1 MVGVQRYATLCI
13 EVDMGRRGADVIID
27 YLVENR
33 VPYLVGVCGHGIL
46 GLLDAAYDRR
56 GDIQT
61 ISTHDERIAGFIA
74 DAYYRVSGRPIATY
88 TSCGPGSVNILMA
101 IAGAM
106 YDSSAMLAI
115 TGNVPTSQFNRGP
128 FQESGKYFQGDFP
141 GVIRS
146 YVKRSFQAV
155 RPEMLPLML
164 SQAFALM
171 TSGRPGPVNI
181 DVPLNVFVEDAGD
194 EVTAPAWR
202 PDVVAAPAPSAEA
215 LRRAA
220 ELLAGAERPIILAGN
235 GAMAPR
241 ARALVRELAATLRIP
256 VVTTPLGKGVLD
268 ENDDLCLGPTGRNGT
283 YAANQAARTSDVIL
297 ALGTR
302 FDDRASSSWLPGVTF
317 SIPPTRLIHVDIDPQ
332 EIGRNYPP
340 TLAVIADTAEFA
352 AGLLA
357 SIAPGEALADTR
369 SRASWLGETLA
380 WKRQWEA
387 DIAARQADPAV
398 PIRPDRLV
406 AELQRAL
413 PEDAIVLADVG
424 VHHNWLLQQLAAP
437 RAGRLLQAWG
447 FAAMGFGAGGVIGAK
462 LASPGSPAL
471 TVCGDGCF
479 LMHANAV
486 ATAVEYD
493 VPAVWVVWN
502 NTGYGSIRGQQA
514 TFFGA
519 DREIATRFRN
529 AGTGELYSTDISAIA
544 RAMGADGARI
554 DSPDEVGDAVEAAI
568 KSDRPTVLDVRV
580 DSAVAAPS
588 TGSWDLPP
596 LPGPVP
602 DYGW

>member
-1 MVGVQRYATLCI
+1 
-13 EVDMGRRGADVIID
+13 MGRRGADVIVD
-27 YLVENR
+27 YLVKQR

-46 GLLDAAYDRR
+46 GLLDAAYDRQD
-56 GDIQT
+56 DITT
-61 ISTHDERIAGFIA
+61 ISAHDERVAGFIA
-74 DAYYRVSGRPIATY
+74 DAYYRVAGRPIATY
-88 TSCGPGSVNILMA
+88 TSCGPGSVNIMMA
-101 IAGAM
+101 VAGAM

-141 GVIRS
+141 GAMRH

-164 SQAFALM
+164 SQAFSLM
-171 TSGRPGPVNI
+171 TSGRPGPVNL
-181 DVPLNVFVEDAGD
+181 DVPLNVFVEELGEDAA
-194 EVTAPAWR
+194 VPVWR
-202 PDVVAAPAPSAEA
+202 AEAVEPPAPSAQA
-215 LRRAA
+215 LRQAA
-220 ELLAGAERPIILAGN
+220 ELLAVAERPVIVAGG

-241 ARALVRELAATLRIP
+241 ARTLIRELAAALRIP

-268 ENDDLCLGPTGRNGT
+268 ETDDLCLGPTGRNGT
-283 YAANQAARTSDVIL
+283 YAANKAARSADVIL

-302 FDDRASSSWLPGVTF
+302 FDDRATSSWLPGVTY
-317 SIPPTRLIHVDIDPQ
+317 SIPPSRLIHVDIDPQ
-332 EIGRNYPP
+332 EIGRNYQPD
-340 TLAVIADTAEFA
+340 LAVIADAAEFA

-357 SIAPGEALADTR
+357 SGLLATGIGDPSSAR
-369 SRASWLGETLA
+369 DQWLRETLA

-387 DIAARQADPAV
+387 DIAARQADSAV

-406 AELQRAL
+406 AELQRAI
-413 PEDAIVLADVG
+413 PDDAIVLADVG
-424 VHHNWLLQQLAAP
+424 IHHNWLLQQFAAP
-437 RAGRLLQAWG
+437 PRGRLLQAWG
-447 FAAMGFGAGGVIGAK
+447 FAAMGFGVGGVIGAK
-462 LASPGSPAL
+462 LAAPGSPAV

-493 VPAVWVVWN
+493 IPAVWVVWN

-519 DREIATRFRN
+519 DREIATRFRHS
-529 AGTGELYSTDISAIA
+529 ATGELYSTDISAIA
-544 RAMGADGARI
+544 RAMGADGSRI
-554 DSPDEVGDAVEAAI
+554 DSPDEVADAVEAAI

-580 DSAVAAPS
+580 DSMTPALA

-596 LPGPVP
+596 LAGPVP
-602 DYGW
+602 DYGWQ

>member
-1 MVGVQRYATLCI
+1 
-13 EVDMGRRGADVIID
+13 MGRRGADVIVD
-27 YLVENR
+27 YLVQQR

-56 GDIQT
+56 ADIET

-74 DAYYRVSGRPIATY
+74 DAYYRVSGHPIATF
-88 TSCGPGSVNILMA
+88 TSCGPGSVNIVMA
-101 IAGAM
+101 VAGAM
-106 YDSSAMLAI
+106 SDSSAMLAI

-141 GVIRS
+141 SVIRS

-164 SQAFALM
+164 DQAFALM

-181 DVPLNVFVEDAGD
+181 DVPLNVFLEDVGE
-194 EVTAPAWR
+194 EVAAPLWR
-202 PDVVAAPAPSAEA
+202 PDVVAAPAPSPEA
-215 LRRAA
+215 LRQVAD
-220 ELLAGAERPIILAGN
+220 LLGQAERPVIVAGN

-241 ARALVRELAATLRIP
+241 ARTLVRELAARLRVP

-268 ENDDLCLGPTGRNGT
+268 ERDDLCLGPTGRNGT
-283 YAANQAARTSDVIL
+283 FAANKAARTADVIL

-302 FDDRASSSWLPGVTF
+302 FDDRATSSWIPGVTF
-317 SIPPTRLIHVDIDPQ
+317 SIPPTKLIHVDIDPQ

-340 TLAVIADTAEFA
+340 TLAVIADTAELA
-352 AGLLA
+352 AGLLGLVTSGDVPA
-357 SIAPGEALADTR
+357 ERRAAWLA
-369 SRASWLGETLA
+369 ETLA

-387 DIAARQADPAV
+387 DLVVRQAGPAV

-406 AELQRAL
+406 AELQKVL
-413 PEDAIVLADVG
+413 PDDANVLADVG
-424 VHHNWLLQQLAAP
+424 IHHNWLLQLLAAP
-437 RAGRLLQAWG
+437 PAGRFLQAWG
-447 FAAMGFGAGGVIGAK
+447 FAAMGFGVGGVIGAK
-462 LASPGSPAL
+462 LAAPGSPAL

-479 LMHANAV
+479 LMHSNAV

-502 NTGYGSIRGQQA
+502 NSGYGSIRAQQA

-519 DREIATRFRN
+519 DREIATRFRR
-529 AGTGELYSTDISAIA
+529 ASTGELYSTDISAIS

-554 DSPDEVGDAVEAAI
+554 DSPDEIADAVEAAI
-568 KSDRPTVLDVRV
+568 KSERPTVLDIRV
-580 DSAVAAPS
+580 DASVAAPG

-596 LPGPVP
+596 LPGPEP

>member
-1 MVGVQRYATLCI
+1 
-13 EVDMGRRGADVIID
+13 MGRRGADVIID
-27 YLVENR
+27 YLVQQR

-56 GDIQT
+56 GDIET

-74 DAYYRVSGRPIATY
+74 DAYYRVSGHPIATY
-88 TSCGPGSVNILMA
+88 TSCGPGSVNIVMA

-106 YDSSAMLAI
+106 FDSSAMLAI

-181 DVPLNVFVEDAGD
+181 DVPLNVFVEDVGD
-194 EVTAPAWR
+194 EVAAPLWR
-202 PDVVAAPAPSAEA
+202 PDALAAPAPSPEA
-215 LRRAA
+215 LRQVA
-220 ELLAGAERPIILAGN
+220 ELLRQAERPVIVAGN

-241 ARALVRELAATLRIP
+241 ARTLVRELAATLRIP

-268 ENDDLCLGPTGRNGT
+268 ERDDLCLGPTGRNGT
-283 YAANQAARTSDVIL
+283 FAANKAARSADVIL

-302 FDDRASSSWLPGVTF
+302 FDDRATSSWIPGVTF
-317 SIPPTRLIHVDIDPQ
+317 SIPPTKLIHVDIDPQ

-340 TLAVIADTAEFA
+340 TLAVIADTAELA
-352 AGLLA
+352 AGLLGLTTSDDVPA
-357 SIAPGEALADTR
+357 ERRAAWLA
-369 SRASWLGETLA
+369 ETLA

-387 DIAARQADPAV
+387 DLAVRQADPAV

-406 AELQRAL
+406 AELQRVL
-413 PEDAIVLADVG
+413 PDDANVLADVG
-424 VHHNWLLQQLAAP
+424 IHHNWLLQQLAAP
-437 RAGRLLQAWG
+437 PAGRLLQAWG
-447 FAAMGFGAGGVIGAK
+447 FASMGFGVGGVIGAK
-462 LASPGSPAL
+462 LAAPGSPAL

-486 ATAVEYD
+486 ATAVEHD

-502 NTGYGSIRGQQA
+502 NSGYGSIRGQQA

-519 DREIATRFRN
+519 DREIATRFRRTS
-529 AGTGELYSTDISAIA
+529 TGELYSTDISAIG

-554 DSPDEVGDAVEAAI
+554 DSPDEIADAVEAAI
-568 KSDRPTVLDVRV
+568 KSERPTVLDIRV
-580 DSAVAAPS
+580 DASVAAPG

>member
-1 MVGVQRYATLCI
+1 
-13 EVDMGRRGADVIID
+13 MGRRGADVIVD
-27 YLVENR
+27 YLVKQR
-33 VPYLVGVCGHGIL
+33 VPYRVGVCGHGIL
-46 GLLDAAYDRR
+46 GLLDAAYDRQA
-56 GDIQT
+56 DITT
-61 ISTHDERIAGFIA
+61 ISAHDERVAGFIA
-74 DAYYRVSGRPIATY
+74 DAYYRVAGRPIATY
-88 TSCGPGSVNILMA
+88 TSCGPGSVNIMMA

-106 YDSSAMLAI
+106 YDSSAILEI

-128 FQESGKYFQGDFP
+128 FQESGKYYQGDFP
-141 GVIRS
+141 GAIRQ

-155 RPEMLPLML
+155 RPEMLPVML
-164 SQAFALM
+164 SQAFSLM
-171 TSGRPGPVNI
+171 TSGRPGPVNL
-181 DVPLNVFVEDAGD
+181 DVPLNVFVEELGDDA
-194 EVTAPAWR
+194 EVPLWR
-202 PDVVAAPAPSAEA
+202 PEVVAPPAPSTQA

-220 ELLAGAERPIILAGN
+220 ELLAAAEPPVIVAGG

-241 ARALVRELAATLRIP
+241 ARTLIRELAAGLRIP

-268 ENDDLCLGPTGRNGT
+268 EADDLCLGPTGRNGT
-283 YAANQAARTSDVIL
+283 YAANQAARTADVIL

-302 FDDRASSSWLPGVTF
+302 FDDRASSSWIPGVTF
-317 SIPPTRLIHVDIDPQ
+317 AIPPTRLIHVDIDPQ

-340 TLAVIADTAEFA
+340 ELAVIADTAEFA

-357 SIAPGEALADTR
+357 HIAATGAPDLAPQAEKEN
-369 SRASWLGETLA
+369 RARWRQETVA

-387 DIAARQADPAV
+387 DIAVRQADPAV

-413 PEDAIVLADVG
+413 PDDALVLADVG

-437 RAGRLLQAWG
+437 PQGRLLQAWG
-447 FAAMGFGAGGVIGAK
+447 FAAMGFGVGGVIGAK
-462 LASPGSPAL
+462 LASPGSPAVA
-471 TVCGDGCF
+471 VCGDGCF

-493 VPAVWVVWN
+493 IPAVWVVWN

-514 TFFGA
+514 TYFGA
-519 DREIATRFRN
+519 DREIATRFRHT
-529 AGTGELYSTDISAIA
+529 ATGELYSTDISAIG

-554 DSPDEVGDAVEAAI
+554 DSPDEVADAVEEAI

-580 DSAVAAPS
+580 DSTTAAPA

-596 LPGPVP
+596 LAGPMP
-602 DYGW
+602 DYGWQ

>member
-1 MVGVQRYATLCI
+1 
-13 EVDMGRRGADVIID
+13 MGRRGADVIVD
-27 YLVENR
+27 YLVQQQ

-56 GDIQT
+56 DEIRT
-61 ISTHDERIAGFIA
+61 ISTHDERVAGFIA
-74 DAYYRVSGRPIATY
+74 DAYYRVAGHPIATY
-88 TSCGPGSVNILMA
+88 TSCGPGSVNIVMA
-101 IAGAM
+101 VAGAM
-106 YDSSAMLAI
+106 FDSSAMLAI

-141 GVIRS
+141 SVIRS

-171 TSGRPGPVNI
+171 SSGRPGPVNI
-181 DVPLNVFVEDAGD
+181 DVPLNVFVEDVGEEAA
-194 EVTAPAWR
+194 VPLWR
-202 PDVVAAPAPSAEA
+202 PDAVAPPAPSVAV
-215 LRRAA
+215 LRRVA
-220 ELLAGAERPIILAGN
+220 ELLDDAERPVIVAGN
-235 GAMAPR
+235 GAQAPR
-241 ARALVRELAATLRIP
+241 ARATIRELAATLRIP

-268 ENDDLCLGPTGRNGT
+268 ERDDLCLGPTGRNGT
-283 YAANQAARTSDVIL
+283 YAANKAARTADVIL

-302 FDDRASSSWLPGVTF
+302 FDDRATSSWIPGVTF
-317 SIPPTRLIHVDIDPQ
+317 SIPPARLIHVDIDPQ

-340 TLAVIADTAEFA
+340 TLAVVADTAELA
-352 AGLLA
+352 AGLLGLVRQEQA
-357 SIAPGEALADTR
+357 AAERRAGWLA
-369 SRASWLGETLA
+369 ETLA

-387 DIAARQADPAV
+387 DMAVRQADPAV

-406 AELQRAL
+406 AELQRVL
-413 PEDAIVLADVG
+413 PDDANVLADVG
-424 VHHNWLLQQLAAP
+424 IHHNWLLQQLAAP
-437 RAGRLLQAWG
+437 PAGRLLQAWG
-447 FAAMGFGAGGVIGAK
+447 FAAMGFGVGGVIGAK
-462 LASPGSPAL
+462 LAAPDSPAV

-486 ATAVEYD
+486 ATAVEHD
-493 VPAVWVVWN
+493 VPAVWLVWN
-502 NTGYGSIRGQQA
+502 NSGYGSIRGQQA

-519 DREIATRFRN
+519 DREIATRFRKTS
-529 AGTGELYSTDISAIA
+529 TGELYSTDIAAIG

-554 DSPDEVGDAVEAAI
+554 DSPDEIADAVESAI

-580 DSAVAAPS
+580 DATVAAPG

-596 LPGPVP
+596 LPGPEP

>member
-1 MVGVQRYATLCI
+1 
-13 EVDMGRRGADVIID
+13 MGRRGADVIVD
-27 YLVENR
+27 YLVKQR

-46 GLLDAAYDRR
+46 GLLDAAYDRQD
-56 GDIQT
+56 DITT
-61 ISTHDERIAGFIA
+61 ISAHDERVAGFIA
-74 DAYYRVSGRPIATY
+74 DAYYRVAGRPIATY
-88 TSCGPGSVNILMA
+88 TSCGPGSVNIMMA
-101 IAGAM
+101 VAGAM

-141 GVIRS
+141 GAIRH

-164 SQAFALM
+164 SQAFSLM
-171 TSGRPGPVNI
+171 TSGRPGPVNL
-181 DVPLNVFVEDAGD
+181 DVPLNVFVEELAEDAA
-194 EVTAPAWR
+194 VPVWR
-202 PDVVAAPAPSAEA
+202 AEAIEPPAPSAQA
-215 LRRAA
+215 LRQAA
-220 ELLAGAERPIILAGN
+220 ELLAVAERPVIVAGG

-241 ARALVRELAATLRIP
+241 ARTLIRELAAALRIP

-268 ENDDLCLGPTGRNGT
+268 ETDDLCLGPTGRNGT
-283 YAANQAARTSDVIL
+283 YAANKAARSADVIL

-302 FDDRASSSWLPGVTF
+302 FDDRATSSWLPGVTY
-317 SIPPTRLIHVDIDPQ
+317 SIPPSRLIHVDIDPQ
-332 EIGRNYPP
+332 EIGRNYQPD
-340 TLAVIADTAEFA
+340 LAVIADAAEFA

-357 SIAPGEALADTR
+357 SGLLATGTGDPPSAR
-369 SRASWLGETLA
+369 DQWLRETLA

-387 DIAARQADPAV
+387 DIAARQADSTV

-406 AELQRAL
+406 AELQRAI
-413 PEDAIVLADVG
+413 PDDAIVLADVG
-424 VHHNWLLQQLAAP
+424 IHHNWLLQQFAAP
-437 RAGRLLQAWG
+437 PRGRLLQAWG
-447 FAAMGFGAGGVIGAK
+447 FAAMGFGVGGVIGAK
-462 LASPGSPAL
+462 LAAPGSPAV

-493 VPAVWVVWN
+493 IPAVWVVWN

-519 DREIATRFRN
+519 DREIATRFRHR
-529 AGTGELYSTDISAIA
+529 ATGELYSTDIAAIA
-544 RAMGADGARI
+544 RAMGADGSRI
-554 DSPDEVGDAVEAAI
+554 DSPDEVADAVEAAI

-580 DSAVAAPS
+580 DSVTPAPA

-596 LPGPVP
+596 LAGPVP
-602 DYGW
+602 DYGWQ

>member
-1 MVGVQRYATLCI
+1 
-13 EVDMGRRGADVIID
+13 MGRRGADVIID
-27 YLVENR
+27 YLVQQR

-56 GDIQT
+56 SEIQT

-74 DAYYRVSGRPIATY
+74 DAYYRVSGKPIATY
-88 TSCGPGSVNILMA
+88 TSCGPGSVNIVMA

-106 YDSSAMLAI
+106 YDSSAMLVI

-141 GVIRS
+141 SVIRN

-155 RPEMLPLML
+155 RPEMLPRML
-164 SQAFALM
+164 DQAFALM
-171 TSGRPGPVNI
+171 TSGRPGPVNL
-181 DVPLNVFVEDAGD
+181 DVPLDVFVEDVGD
-194 EVTAPAWR
+194 EVAMPIWR
-202 PDVVAAPAPSAEA
+202 PEAVAAPAPAPEA
-215 LRRAA
+215 VRRAA
-220 ELLAGAERPIILAGN
+220 ELLGEAARPVIVAGN

-241 ARALVRELAATLRIP
+241 ARALIRELAAKLAIP

-268 ENDDLCLGPTGRNGT
+268 ESDDLCLGPTGRNGT
-283 YAANQAARTSDVIL
+283 YAANKAARTADVIL

-302 FDDRASSSWLPGVTF
+302 FDDRTTSSWLPGVTF
-317 SIPPTRLIHVDIDPQ
+317 AIPPTRLIHVDIDPQ

-340 TLAVIADTAEFA
+340 TLAIIADTAEFTA
-352 AGLLA
+352 AMLG
-357 SIAPGEALADTR
+357 SVTPGDTQAHPDGRAD
-369 SRASWLGETLA
+369 WLRETLA
-380 WKRQWEA
+380 WKRQWER
-387 DIAARQADPAV
+387 DIAARQKDTAV

-413 PEDAIVLADVG
+413 PDDAIVLADVG
-424 VHHNWLLQQLAAP
+424 VHHNWLLQQLAVP

-447 FAAMGFGAGGVIGAK
+447 FAAMGFGVGGVLGAK

-486 ATAVEYD
+486 ATAVELD
-493 VPAVWVVWN
+493 LPAVWVVWN
-502 NTGYGSIRGQQA
+502 NSGYGSIRGQQA

-519 DREIATRFRN
+519 DREIATQFRK
-529 AGTGELYSTDISAIA
+529 AATGELYSTDISAIG

-554 DSPDEVGDAVEAAI
+554 DSPDEVADAVEAAI
-568 KSDRPTVLDVRV
+568 KSNRPTVLDVRV
-580 DSAVAAPS
+580 DGTTAAPS

-596 LPGPVP
+596 LAGPAP

>member
-1 MVGVQRYATLCI
+1 
-13 EVDMGRRGADVIID
+13 MGRRGADVIVD
-27 YLVENR
+27 YLVKQR

-46 GLLDAAYDRR
+46 GLLDAAYDRQD
-56 GDIQT
+56 DITT
-61 ISTHDERIAGFIA
+61 ISAHDERVAGFIA
-74 DAYYRVSGRPIATY
+74 DAYYRVAGRPIATY
-88 TSCGPGSVNILMA
+88 TSCGPGSVNIMMA
-101 IAGAM
+101 VAGAM

-141 GVIRS
+141 GAIRH

-164 SQAFALM
+164 SQAFSLM
-171 TSGRPGPVNI
+171 TSGRPGPVNL
-181 DVPLNVFVEDAGD
+181 DVPLNVFVEELGEDAA
-194 EVTAPAWR
+194 VPVWR
-202 PDVVAAPAPSAEA
+202 SEAVEPPAPSAQA
-215 LRRAA
+215 LRQAA
-220 ELLAGAERPIILAGN
+220 ELLAVAERPVIVAGG

-241 ARALVRELAATLRIP
+241 ARTLIRELAAALRIP

-268 ENDDLCLGPTGRNGT
+268 ETDDLCLGPTGRNGT
-283 YAANQAARTSDVIL
+283 YAANKAARSADVIL

-302 FDDRASSSWLPGVTF
+302 FDDRATSSWLPGVTY
-317 SIPPTRLIHVDIDPQ
+317 SIPPSRLIHVDIDPQ
-332 EIGRNYPP
+332 EIGRNYQPD
-340 TLAVIADTAEFA
+340 LAVIADAAEFA

-357 SIAPGEALADTR
+357 SGLLATGTGDPPSAR
-369 SRASWLGETLA
+369 DQWLRETLA

-387 DIAARQADPAV
+387 DIAARQADSTV

-406 AELQRAL
+406 AELQRAI
-413 PEDAIVLADVG
+413 PDDAIVLADVG
-424 VHHNWLLQQLAAP
+424 IHHNWLLQQFAAP
-437 RAGRLLQAWG
+437 PRGRLLQAWG
-447 FAAMGFGAGGVIGAK
+447 FAAMGFGVGGVIGAK
-462 LASPGSPAL
+462 LAAPGSPAV

-493 VPAVWVVWN
+493 IPAVWVVWN

-519 DREIATRFRN
+519 DREIATRFRHR
-529 AGTGELYSTDISAIA
+529 ATGELYSTDIAAIA
-544 RAMGADGARI
+544 RAMGADGSRI
-554 DSPDEVGDAVEAAI
+554 DSPDEVADAVEAAI

-580 DSAVAAPS
+580 DSMTPAPA

-596 LPGPVP
+596 LAGPVP
-602 DYGW
+602 DYGWQ

>member
-1 MVGVQRYATLCI
+1 
-13 EVDMGRRGADVIID
+13 MGRRGADVIVDSLIQH
-27 YLVENR
+27 R

-56 GDIQT
+56 DEIRT
-61 ISTHDERIAGFIA
+61 ISAHDERIAGFIA
-74 DAYYRVSGRPIATY
+74 DAYYRVSGTPIATY

-106 YDSSAMLAI
+106 YDSSALLAI

-141 GVIRS
+141 SVIRS

-194 EVTAPAWR
+194 APDAPAG
-202 PDVVAAPAPSAEA
+202 PDGAVAAPAPSAEA

-220 ELLAGAERPIILAGN
+220 ELLAGAERPVILAGN

-241 ARALVRELAATLRIP
+241 ARALVRELARALRIP
-256 VVTTPLGKGVLD
+256 VVTTPMGKGVLD
-268 ENDDLCLGPTGRNGT
+268 ERDDLCLGPTGRNGT
-283 YAANQAARTSDVIL
+283 YAANKAARTSDVIL

-317 SIPPTRLIHVDIDPQ
+317 SIPPTRLIHVDIDAQ

-357 SIAPGEALADTR
+357 SMTPGESPGRD
-369 SRASWLGETLA
+369 SWLRETLA

-413 PEDAIVLADVG
+413 PGDANVLADVG

-437 RAGRLLQAWG
+437 PAGRLLQAWG
-447 FAAMGFGAGGVIGAK
+447 FAAMGFGTGGVIGAK
-462 LASPGSPAL
+462 LAAPGQPAV

-493 VPAVWVVWN
+493 IPAVWVVWN

-514 TFFGA
+514 TFFGP
-519 DREIATRFRN
+519 DREIATRFRR

-544 RAMGADGARI
+544 RGMGADGARI
-554 DSPDEVGDAVEAAI
+554 DSPDELGDAVEAAI
-568 KSDRPTVLDVRV
+568 KSDRPAVLDVRV
-580 DSAVAAPS
+580 DSTVAAPA

>member
-1 MVGVQRYATLCI
+1 
-13 EVDMGRRGADVIID
+13 MGRRGADVIID
-27 YLVENR
+27 YLVQQR

-46 GLLDAAYDRR
+46 GLLDAAYERR
-56 GDIQT
+56 DEIQT

-146 YVKRSFQAV
+146 YVKRSYQAV

-164 SQAFALM
+164 SQSWALM
-171 TSGRPGPVNI
+171 TAGRPGPVNL
-181 DVPLNVFVEDAGD
+181 DVPLNVFVEDVPDDAG
-194 EVTAPAWR
+194 VPAWQ
-202 PDVVAAPAPSAEA
+202 PEAVAAPAPSPQA
-215 LRRAA
+215 LSQAA
-220 ELLAGAERPIILAGN
+220 ALLSEAERPVIVAGN
-235 GAMAPR
+235 GAMAPG
-241 ARALVRELAATLRIP
+241 ARAAVRELAATFRIP
-256 VVTTPLGKGVLD
+256 VITTPLGKGVLD
-268 ENDDLCLGPTGRNGT
+268 ETDDLCLGPTGRNGT
-283 YAANQAARTSDVIL
+283 YAANKAARSADVIL

-302 FDDRASSSWLPGVTF
+302 FDDRASSSWIPGVTY
-317 SIPPTRLIHVDIDPQ
+317 SIPPTKLIHVDIDAS

-340 TLAVIADTAEFA
+340 TLAVIADAAEFA

-357 SIAPGEALADTR
+357 GPHHEALAGAGRRDNWLADTV
-369 SRASWLGETLA
+369 A

-387 DIAARQADPAV
+387 DIAVRAADPAV

-406 AELQRAL
+406 AELQKAL
-413 PEDAIVLADVG
+413 PDDAIVLADVG

-437 RAGRLLQAWG
+437 PAGRLLQAWG
-447 FAAMGFGAGGVIGAK
+447 FAAMGFGVGGVLGAK
-462 LASPGSPAL
+462 LASPGSPAV

-486 ATAVEYD
+486 ATAVEHD
-493 VPAVWVVWN
+493 LPAVWVVWN
-502 NTGYGSIRGQQA
+502 NTGYDSIRGQQA
-514 TFFGA
+514 MYFGA
-519 DREIATRFRN
+519 GREIATRFRRT
-529 AGTGELYSTDISAIA
+529 ATGELYSTDISAIA
-544 RAMGADGARI
+544 RAMGAEGARI
-554 DSPDEVGDAVEAAI
+554 DSPDEVADAVGEAI

-580 DSAVAAPS
+580 DNSIAAPA

-596 LPGPVP
+596 LAGPMP
-602 DYGW
+602 DYGWQ

>member
-1 MVGVQRYATLCI
+1 
-13 EVDMGRRGADVIID
+13 MGRRGADVIVD
-27 YLVENR
+27 YLVQQR

-46 GLLDAAYDRR
+46 GLLDAAYDRG
-56 GDIQT
+56 GDIKT

-88 TSCGPGSVNILMA
+88 TSCGPGSVNIVMA

-106 YDSSAMLAI
+106 FDSSALLAI

-141 GVIRS
+141 SVIRG
-146 YVKRSFQAV
+146 YVKRSYQAV

-171 TSGRPGPVNI
+171 ASGRPGPVNL
-181 DVPLNVFVEDAGD
+181 DVPLNVFVEDVGD
-194 EVTAPAWR
+194 EVAVPLWR
-202 PDVVAAPAPSAEA
+202 PDAVAAPAPSAEA
-215 LRRAA
+215 LRRVA
-220 ELLAGAERPIILAGN
+220 ELLGEAERPIILAGN

-241 ARALVRELAATLRIP
+241 ARALVRELAATLRVP

-268 ENDDLCLGPTGRNGT
+268 ERDDLCLGPTGRNGT
-283 YAANQAARTSDVIL
+283 YAANKAARTADVIL

-302 FDDRASSSWLPGVTF
+302 FDDRASSSWIPGVTF

-352 AGLLA
+352 AALLA
-357 SIAPGEALADTR
+357 TSAAAQAPTAAEGRAGWLAQ
-369 SRASWLGETLA
+369 TLA

-406 AELQRAL
+406 AELQRAV
-413 PEDAIVLADVG
+413 PDDAIVLADVG
-424 VHHNWLLQQLAAP
+424 VHHNWLLQQMAAP
-437 RAGRLLQAWG
+437 PAGRLLQAWG
-447 FAAMGFGAGGVIGAK
+447 FASMGFGVGGVIGAK

-471 TVCGDGCF
+471 TVCGDGGF

-486 ATAVEYD
+486 ATAAEYD
-493 VPAVWVVWN
+493 IPAVWVVWN
-502 NTGYGSIRGQQA
+502 NSGYGSIRGQQA

-519 DREIATRFRN
+519 GREIATRFRK
-529 AGTGELYSTDISAIA
+529 AATGELYSTDISAIA

-554 DSPDEVGDAVEAAI
+554 DGPDEVADAVAAAI

-580 DSAVAAPS
+580 DNDVAAPS

>member
-1 MVGVQRYATLCI
+1 
-13 EVDMGRRGADVIID
+13 MGRRGADVIVD
-27 YLVENR
+27 YLIKQR
-33 VPYLVGVCGHGIL
+33 VPYLVGLCGHGIL
-46 GLLDAAYDRR
+46 GLLDAAYDRQ
-56 GDIQT
+56 DEITT

-106 YDSSAMLAI
+106 YDSSAMLVI

-128 FQESGKYFQGDFP
+128 FQESGRYFQGDFP
-141 GVIRS
+141 GVIRH
-146 YVKRSFQAV
+146 YVKRSYQAV

-171 TSGRPGPVNI
+171 KTGRPGPVNL
-181 DVPLNVFVEDAGD
+181 DVPLNVFVEEVGED
-194 EVTAPAWR
+194 VTAPGWR
-202 PDVVAAPAPSAEA
+202 PEVVAPPAPSAQA
-215 LRRAA
+215 LRQAA
-220 ELLAGAERPIILAGN
+220 ALLAGADRPVILAGN
-235 GAMAPR
+235 GAQAPR
-241 ARALVRELAATLRIP
+241 ARALIRELAATLRIP

-268 ENDDLCLGPTGRNGT
+268 ETDDLCLGPTGRNGT
-283 YAANQAARTSDVIL
+283 YAANQAARTADVIL

-302 FDDRASSSWLPGVTF
+302 FDDRASSSWIPGVTF
-317 SIPPTRLIHVDIDPQ
+317 AIPPTRLIHVDIDPQ
-332 EIGRNYPP
+332 EIGRNYSPE
-340 TLAVIADTAEFA
+340 LAVIADTAEFA

-357 SIAPGEALADTR
+357 HNAADPLAPSE
-369 SRASWLGETLA
+369 SRAGWLRDTAA
-380 WKRQWEA
+380 WKRRWEA
-387 DIAARQADPAV
+387 DIAVRQADPTV

-413 PEDAIVLADVG
+413 PDDSIVLADVG
-424 VHHNWLLQQLAAP
+424 VHHNWLLQQLTVPP
-437 RAGRLLQAWG
+437 RGRLLQAWG
-447 FAAMGFGAGGVIGAK
+447 FAAMGFGVGGVIGAK
-462 LASPGSPAL
+462 LAAPGSPAV

-486 ATAVEYD
+486 ATAVEHD
-493 VPAVWVVWN
+493 IPAVWVVWN

-529 AGTGELYSTDISAIA
+529 TASGELYSTDISAIA
-544 RAMGADGARI
+544 RGMGAEGARI
-554 DSPDEVGDAVEAAI
+554 DSPDEVADAVADAI

-580 DSAVAAPS
+580 DAAVAAPS

-596 LPGPVP
+596 LAGPVP
-602 DYGW
+602 DYGWQ

>member
-1 MVGVQRYATLCI
+1 
-13 EVDMGRRGADVIID
+13 MGRRGADVIVD
-27 YLVENR
+27 YLVQQR

-56 GDIQT
+56 ADIET

-74 DAYYRVSGRPIATY
+74 DAYYRVSGHPIATY
-88 TSCGPGSVNILMA
+88 TSCGPGSVNIVMA

-106 YDSSAMLAI
+106 FDSSAMLAI

-181 DVPLNVFVEDAGD
+181 DVPLNVFVEDVGD
-194 EVTAPAWR
+194 EVAAPLWR
-202 PDVVAAPAPSAEA
+202 PDAVAAPAPSPAA
-215 LRRAA
+215 LRQVA
-220 ELLAGAERPIILAGN
+220 EMLAQAERPVIVAGN

-241 ARALVRELAATLRIP
+241 TRTLVRELAAALRIP

-268 ENDDLCLGPTGRNGT
+268 ERDDLCLGPTGRNGT
-283 YAANQAARTSDVIL
+283 FAANKAARTADVIL

-302 FDDRASSSWLPGVTF
+302 FDDRATSSWIPGVTF
-317 SIPPTRLIHVDIDPQ
+317 SIPPTKLIHVDIDPQ

-340 TLAVIADTAEFA
+340 TLAVIADTAELA
-352 AGLLA
+352 AGLIGLTTPDDVPAERRAAWLA
-357 SIAPGEALADTR
+357 
-369 SRASWLGETLA
+369 ETLA

-387 DIAARQADPAV
+387 DLAVRQADPAV

-406 AELQRAL
+406 AELQKVL
-413 PEDAIVLADVG
+413 PDDANVLADVG
-424 VHHNWLLQQLAAP
+424 IHHNWLLQQLAAP
-437 RAGRLLQAWG
+437 PAGRLLQAWG
-447 FAAMGFGAGGVIGAK
+447 FASMGFGVGGVIGAK
-462 LASPGSPAL
+462 LAAPGSPAL

-486 ATAVEYD
+486 ATAVEHD
-493 VPAVWVVWN
+493 IPAVWLVWN
-502 NTGYGSIRGQQA
+502 NSGYGSIRGQQA

-519 DREIATRFRN
+519 DREIATRFRRVS
-529 AGTGELYSTDISAIA
+529 TGELYSTDISAIG

-554 DSPDEVGDAVEAAI
+554 DSPDEIADAVEAAI
-568 KSDRPTVLDVRV
+568 KSERPTVLDVRV
-580 DSAVAAPS
+580 DASVAAPG

>member
-1 MVGVQRYATLCI
+1 
-13 EVDMGRRGADVIID
+13 MGRRGADVIID
-27 YLVENR
+27 YLVQQR

-56 GDIQT
+56 GDIET

-74 DAYYRVSGRPIATY
+74 DAYYRVSGHPIATY
-88 TSCGPGSVNILMA
+88 TSCGPGSVNIVMA

-106 YDSSAMLAI
+106 FDSSAMLAI

-164 SQAFALM
+164 NQAFALM

-181 DVPLNVFVEDAGD
+181 DVPLNVFVEDVGD
-194 EVTAPAWR
+194 EVAAPLWR
-202 PDVVAAPAPSAEA
+202 PDALAPPAPSPEA
-215 LRRAA
+215 LRQVA
-220 ELLAGAERPIILAGN
+220 ELLGQAERPVIVAGN
-235 GAMAPR
+235 GAMAGR
-241 ARALVRELAATLRIP
+241 ARTLVRELAATLRIP

-268 ENDDLCLGPTGRNGT
+268 ERDDLCLGPTGRNGT
-283 YAANQAARTSDVIL
+283 YAANKAARTADVIL

-302 FDDRASSSWLPGVTF
+302 FDDRATSSWIPGVTF
-317 SIPPTRLIHVDIDPQ
+317 SIPPTKLIHVDIDPQ

-340 TLAVIADTAEFA
+340 TLAVIADTAELA
-352 AGLLA
+352 AGLLGLITPDDVPA
-357 SIAPGEALADTR
+357 ERRAAWLA
-369 SRASWLGETLA
+369 ETLA

-387 DIAARQADPAV
+387 DLAVRQADPAV

-406 AELQRAL
+406 AELQRVL
-413 PEDAIVLADVG
+413 PDDANVLADVG
-424 VHHNWLLQQLAAP
+424 IHHNWLLQQLAAP
-437 RAGRLLQAWG
+437 PAGRLLQAWG
-447 FAAMGFGAGGVIGAK
+447 FASMGFGVGGVIGAK
-462 LASPGSPAL
+462 LAAPGSPAL

-486 ATAVEYD
+486 ATAVEHD

-502 NTGYGSIRGQQA
+502 NSGYGSIRGQQA

-519 DREIATRFRN
+519 DREIATRFRRTS
-529 AGTGELYSTDISAIA
+529 TGELYSTDISAIG

-554 DSPDEVGDAVEAAI
+554 DSPDEIADAVEAAI
-568 KSDRPTVLDVRV
+568 KSERPTVLDIRV
-580 DSAVAAPS
+580 DASVAAPG

>member
-1 MVGVQRYATLCI
+1 
-13 EVDMGRRGADVIID
+13 MGRRGADVIVD
-27 YLVENR
+27 YLVQQR

-56 GDIQT
+56 ADIET

-88 TSCGPGSVNILMA
+88 TSCGPGSVNIVMA

-106 YDSSAMLAI
+106 FDSSAMLAI

-181 DVPLNVFVEDAGD
+181 DVPLNVFVEDVGD
-194 EVTAPAWR
+194 EVAAPLWR
-202 PDVVAAPAPSAEA
+202 PDAVAAPAPSPEA
-215 LRRAA
+215 LRRVA
-220 ELLAGAERPIILAGN
+220 EMLGEAERPVIVAGN

-241 ARALVRELAATLRIP
+241 ARTLVRELAARLRIP

-268 ENDDLCLGPTGRNGT
+268 ERDDLCLGPTGRNGT
-283 YAANQAARTSDVIL
+283 YAANKAARTADVIL

-302 FDDRASSSWLPGVTF
+302 FDDRATSSWIPGVTF

-340 TLAVIADTAEFA
+340 TLAVIADTAELA
-352 AGLLA
+352 AGLLGLVTPDDVPA
-357 SIAPGEALADTR
+357 ER
-369 SRASWLGETLA
+369 RAAWLTETVA

-387 DIAARQADPAV
+387 DLAVRQADPAV

-406 AELQRAL
+406 AELQRVL
-413 PEDAIVLADVG
+413 PDDANVLADVG
-424 VHHNWLLQQLAAP
+424 IHHNWLLQQLAAP
-437 RAGRLLQAWG
+437 PAGRLLQAWG
-447 FAAMGFGAGGVIGAK
+447 FASMGFGVGGVIGAK
-462 LASPGSPAL
+462 LAAPGSPAL

-486 ATAVEYD
+486 ATAVEHD

-502 NTGYGSIRGQQA
+502 NSGYGSIRGQQA

-519 DREIATRFRN
+519 DREIATRFRRTS
-529 AGTGELYSTDISAIA
+529 TGELYSTDISAIG

-554 DSPDEVGDAVEAAI
+554 DSPDEIADAVEAAI
-568 KSDRPTVLDVRV
+568 KSERPTVLDIRV
-580 DSAVAAPS
+580 DASVAAPG
-588 TGSWDLPP
+588 TGSWVLPP

>member
-1 MVGVQRYATLCI
+1 
-13 EVDMGRRGADVIID
+13 MGRRGADVIVD
-27 YLVENR
+27 YLVQQR

-56 GDIQT
+56 ADIET

-74 DAYYRVSGRPIATY
+74 DAYYRVSGHPIATY
-88 TSCGPGSVNILMA
+88 TSCGPGSVNIVMA

-106 YDSSAMLAI
+106 FDSSAMLAI

-181 DVPLNVFVEDAGD
+181 DVPLNVFVEDVGD
-194 EVTAPAWR
+194 EVAAPLWR
-202 PDVVAAPAPSAEA
+202 PDAVAAPAPSPEA
-215 LRRAA
+215 LRRVA
-220 ELLAGAERPIILAGN
+220 ELLGEAERPVIVAGN

-241 ARALVRELAATLRIP
+241 ARTLVRELAARLRIP

-268 ENDDLCLGPTGRNGT
+268 ERDDLCLGPTGRNGT
-283 YAANQAARTSDVIL
+283 YAANKAARTADVIL

-302 FDDRASSSWLPGVTF
+302 FDDRATSSWIPGVTF

-340 TLAVIADTAEFA
+340 TLAVIADTAELA
-352 AGLLA
+352 AGLLGLVTPDDVPA
-357 SIAPGEALADTR
+357 ERRAAWLA
-369 SRASWLGETLA
+369 ETLA
-380 WKRQWEA
+380 WKRRWEA
-387 DIAARQADPAV
+387 DLAARQADPAV

-406 AELQRAL
+406 AELQRVL
-413 PEDAIVLADVG
+413 PDNANVLADVG
-424 VHHNWLLQQLAAP
+424 IHHNWLLQQLAAP
-437 RAGRLLQAWG
+437 PAGRLLQAWG
-447 FAAMGFGAGGVIGAK
+447 FASMGFGVGGVIGAK
-462 LASPGSPAL
+462 LAAPGSPAL

-486 ATAVEYD
+486 ATAVEHD

-502 NTGYGSIRGQQA
+502 NSGYGSIRGQQA

-519 DREIATRFRN
+519 DREIATRFRRTS
-529 AGTGELYSTDISAIA
+529 TGELYSTDISAIG

-554 DSPDEVGDAVEAAI
+554 DSPDEIADAVEAAI
-568 KSDRPTVLDVRV
+568 KSERPTVLDIRV
-580 DSAVAAPS
+580 DASVAAPG

>member
-1 MVGVQRYATLCI
+1 
-13 EVDMGRRGADVIID
+13 MGRRGADVIID
-27 YLVENR
+27 YLVQQR

-56 GDIQT
+56 SEIQT

-74 DAYYRVSGRPIATY
+74 DAYYRVSGKPIATY
-88 TSCGPGSVNILMA
+88 TSCGPGSVNIVMA

-106 YDSSAMLAI
+106 YDSSAILAI

-141 GVIRS
+141 SVIRN

-155 RPEMLPLML
+155 RPEMLPRML
-164 SQAFALM
+164 DQAFALM
-171 TSGRPGPVNI
+171 TSGRPGPVNL
-181 DVPLNVFVEDAGD
+181 DVPLDVFVEDVGD
-194 EVTAPAWR
+194 EVAMPIWR
-202 PDVVAAPAPSAEA
+202 PEAVAAPAPAPEA
-215 LRRAA
+215 VRRAA
-220 ELLAGAERPIILAGN
+220 ELLGEAARPVIVAGN

-241 ARALVRELAATLRIP
+241 ARALVRELAAKLAIP

-268 ENDDLCLGPTGRNGT
+268 ESDDLCLGPTGRNGT
-283 YAANQAARTSDVIL
+283 YAANKAARTADVIL

-302 FDDRASSSWLPGVTF
+302 FDDRTTSSWLPGVTF
-317 SIPPTRLIHVDIDPQ
+317 AIPPTRLIHVDIDPQ

-340 TLAVIADTAEFA
+340 TLAIIADTAEFA
-352 AGLLA
+352 AAMLG
-357 SIAPGEALADTR
+357 SVTPGDTQAHPDGRAD
-369 SRASWLGETLA
+369 WLRETLA
-380 WKRQWEA
+380 WKRQWER
-387 DIAARQADPAV
+387 DIAARQQDTAV

-413 PEDAIVLADVG
+413 PDDAIVLADVG
-424 VHHNWLLQQLAAP
+424 VHHNWLLQQLSVP
-437 RAGRLLQAWG
+437 PAGRLLQAWG
-447 FAAMGFGAGGVIGAK
+447 FAAMGFGVGGVLGAK

-486 ATAVEYD
+486 ATAVELD
-493 VPAVWVVWN
+493 LPAVWVVWN
-502 NTGYGSIRGQQA
+502 NSGYGSIRGQQA

-519 DREIATRFRN
+519 DREIATQFRK
-529 AGTGELYSTDISAIA
+529 AATGELYSTDISAIA

-554 DSPDEVGDAVEAAI
+554 DSPDEVADAVEAAI
-568 KSDRPTVLDVRV
+568 KSNRPTVLDVRV
-580 DSAVAAPS
+580 DGTTAAPS

-596 LPGPVP
+596 LAGPAP

>member
-1 MVGVQRYATLCI
+1 
-13 EVDMGRRGADVIID
+13 MGRRGADVIVD
-27 YLVENR
+27 YLVQQR

-56 GDIQT
+56 ADIET

-88 TSCGPGSVNILMA
+88 TSCGPGSVNIVMA

-106 YDSSAMLAI
+106 FDSSAMLAI

-181 DVPLNVFVEDAGD
+181 DVPLNVFVEDVGD
-194 EVTAPAWR
+194 EVAAPLWR
-202 PDVVAAPAPSAEA
+202 PDAVAAPAPSPEA
-215 LRRAA
+215 LRRVA
-220 ELLAGAERPIILAGN
+220 EMLREAERPVIVAGN

-241 ARALVRELAATLRIP
+241 ARTLVRELAARLRIP

-268 ENDDLCLGPTGRNGT
+268 ERDDLCLGPTGRNGT
-283 YAANQAARTSDVIL
+283 YAANKAARTADVIL

-302 FDDRASSSWLPGVTF
+302 FDDRATSSWIPGVTF

-340 TLAVIADTAEFA
+340 TLAVIADTAELA
-352 AGLLA
+352 AGLLGLVTPDDVPA
-357 SIAPGEALADTR
+357 ER
-369 SRASWLGETLA
+369 RAAWLTETVA

-387 DIAARQADPAV
+387 DLAVRQADPAV

-406 AELQRAL
+406 AELQRVL
-413 PEDAIVLADVG
+413 PDDANVLADVG
-424 VHHNWLLQQLAAP
+424 IHHNWLLQQLAAP
-437 RAGRLLQAWG
+437 PAGRLLQAWG
-447 FAAMGFGAGGVIGAK
+447 FASMGFGVGGVIGAK
-462 LASPGSPAL
+462 LAAPGSPAL

-486 ATAVEYD
+486 ATAVEHD

-502 NTGYGSIRGQQA
+502 NSGYGSIRGQQA

-519 DREIATRFRN
+519 DREIATRFRRTS
-529 AGTGELYSTDISAIA
+529 TGELYSTDISAIG

-554 DSPDEVGDAVEAAI
+554 DSPDEIADAVEAAI
-568 KSDRPTVLDVRV
+568 KSERPTVLDIRV
-580 DSAVAAPS
+580 DASVAAPG

-596 LPGPVP
+596 LPGPAP

>member
-1 MVGVQRYATLCI
+1 
-13 EVDMGRRGADVIID
+13 
-27 YLVENR
+27 
-33 VPYLVGVCGHGIL
+33 
-46 GLLDAAYDRR
+46 
-56 GDIQT
+56 
-61 ISTHDERIAGFIA
+61 
-74 DAYYRVSGRPIATY
+74 
-88 TSCGPGSVNILMA
+88 MA

-141 GVIRS
+141 GVIRN

-194 EVTAPAWR
+194 DVTAPAWR

-235 GAMAPR
+235 GAMAPP

-283 YAANQAARTSDVIL
+283 YAANKAARTSDVIL

-357 SIAPGEALADTR
+357 GITPGEALADTA
-369 SRASWLGETLA
+369 SRAGWLGETLA

-387 DIAARQADPAV
+387 DIAARQADPSV

-437 RAGRLLQAWG
+437 PAGRLLQAWG
-447 FAAMGFGAGGVIGAK
+447 FAAMGFGVGGVIGAK
-462 LASPGSPAL
+462 LASPGSPAV

-486 ATAVEYD
+486 ATAVEHD
-493 VPAVWVVWN
+493 LPAVWVVWN

-529 AGTGELYSTDISAIA
+529 VGTGELYSTDISAIA

-554 DSPDEVGDAVEAAI
+554 DTPDEVGDAVEAAI
-568 KSDRPTVLDVRV
+568 KSDRPAVLDVRV

>member
-1 MVGVQRYATLCI
+1 
-13 EVDMGRRGADVIID
+13 MGRRGADVIVD
-27 YLVENR
+27 YLVQQR

-56 GDIQT
+56 DEIQT
-61 ISTHDERIAGFIA
+61 ISAHDERIAGFIA

-88 TSCGPGSVNILMA
+88 TSCGPGSVNIVMA
-101 IAGAM
+101 VAGAM
-106 YDSSAMLAI
+106 FDSSAMLAI

-171 TSGRPGPVNI
+171 TSGRPGPVNL

-194 EVTAPAWR
+194 E
-202 PDVVAAPAPSAEA
+202 APAPLWQPEAVTPPAPSPEA
-215 LRRAA
+215 LRRVA
-220 ELLAGAERPIILAGN
+220 ELLGEAERPVIVAGN

-241 ARALVRELAATLRIP
+241 ARALVRELATALRIP

-268 ENDDLCLGPTGRNGT
+268 ERDDLCLGPTGRNGT
-283 YAANQAARTSDVIL
+283 YAANKAARSADVIL

-302 FDDRASSSWLPGVTF
+302 FDDRATSSWIPGVTF
-317 SIPPTRLIHVDIDPQ
+317 SIPPTKLIHVDIDPQ

-340 TLAVIADTAEFA
+340 TLAVIADTAELA

-357 SIAPGEALADTR
+357 LVTPGEVPAERRAAWLA
-369 SRASWLGETLA
+369 ETLA

-387 DIAARQADPAV
+387 DLAVRQADPAV

-406 AELQRAL
+406 AELQRVL
-413 PEDAIVLADVG
+413 PDDANVLADVG
-424 VHHNWLLQQLAAP
+424 IHHNWLLQQLAAP
-437 RAGRLLQAWG
+437 PRGRLLQAWG
-447 FAAMGFGAGGVIGAK
+447 FASMGFGVGGVIGAK
-462 LASPGSPAL
+462 LAAPGSPAV

-486 ATAVEYD
+486 ATAVEHD
-493 VPAVWVVWN
+493 IPAVWVVWN
-502 NTGYGSIRGQQA
+502 NSGYGSIRGQQA

-519 DREIATRFRN
+519 DREIATRFRRV
-529 AGTGELYSTDISAIA
+529 ATGELYSTDISAIG
-544 RAMGADGARI
+544 RAMGAEGARI
-554 DSPDEVGDAVEAAI
+554 DSPDEIADAVESAI
-568 KSDRPTVLDVRV
+568 KSERPTVLDVRV
-580 DSAVAAPS
+580 DASVAAPG

-596 LPGPVP
+596 LAGPVP

>member
-1 MVGVQRYATLCI
+1 
-13 EVDMGRRGADVIID
+13 MGRRGADVIID
-27 YLVENR
+27 YLVEQR

-46 GLLDAAYDRR
+46 GLLDAAYERR
-56 GDIQT
+56 DDIQT
-61 ISTHDERIAGFIA
+61 ISTHDERIAGFMA

-115 TGNVPTSQFNRGP
+115 TGNVPTSQFTRGP

-146 YVKRSFQAV
+146 YVKRSYQAV

-164 SQAFALM
+164 SQAWALM
-171 TSGRPGPVNI
+171 TSGRPGPVNL
-181 DVPLNVFVEDAGD
+181 DVPLNVFVEDVPEDAD
-194 EVTAPAWR
+194 VPAWQ
-202 PDVVAAPAPSAEA
+202 PEAVAAPAPSPQA
-215 LRRAA
+215 LSHAA
-220 ELLAGAERPIILAGN
+220 ALLGGAERPVIVAGN

-241 ARALVRELAATLRIP
+241 ARALIRELAATLRIP
-256 VVTTPLGKGVLD
+256 VITTPLGKGVLD

-283 YAANQAARTSDVIL
+283 YAANKAARSADVIL

-302 FDDRASSSWLPGVTF
+302 FDDRASSSWIPGVSY
-317 SIPPTRLIHVDIDPQ
+317 SIPPSRLIHVDIDPQ
-332 EIGRNYPP
+332 EIGRNYQPD
-340 TLAVIADTAEFA
+340 LAVIADAAESA

-357 SIAPGEALADTR
+357 TNAGDPPPARDQ
-369 SRASWLGETLA
+369 WLRETLA

-387 DIAARQADPAV
+387 DIAVRQADTAV

-406 AELQRAL
+406 AELQRAI
-413 PEDAIVLADVG
+413 PDDAIVLADVG
-424 VHHNWLLQQLAAP
+424 IHHNWLLQQFAAP
-437 RAGRLLQAWG
+437 PRGRLLQAWG
-447 FAAMGFGAGGVIGAK
+447 FAAMGFGVGGVIGAK
-462 LASPGSPAL
+462 LAAPGSPAV

-493 VPAVWVVWN
+493 IPAVWVVWN

-514 TFFGA
+514 TFFGT
-519 DREIATRFRN
+519 DREIATRFRRG
-529 AGTGELYSTDISAIA
+529 ATGELYSTDISAIA
-544 RAMGADGARI
+544 RAMGADGSRI
-554 DSPDEVGDAVEAAI
+554 DSPDEVADAVEAAI

-580 DSAVAAPS
+580 DSTTAAPA

-596 LPGPVP
+596 LAGPMP
-602 DYGW
+602 DYGWQ

>member
-1 MVGVQRYATLCI
+1 
-13 EVDMGRRGADVIID
+13 MGRRGADVIVD
-27 YLVENR
+27 YLIKQR
-33 VPYLVGVCGHGIL
+33 VPYLVGLCGHGIL
-46 GLLDAAYDRR
+46 GLLDAAYDRQ
-56 GDIQT
+56 DEITT

-106 YDSSAMLAI
+106 YDSSAMLVI

-128 FQESGKYFQGDFP
+128 FQESGRYFQGDFP
-141 GVIRS
+141 GVIRH
-146 YVKRSFQAV
+146 YVKRSYQAV

-171 TSGRPGPVNI
+171 KTGRPGPVNL
-181 DVPLNVFVEDAGD
+181 DVPLNVFVEEVGED
-194 EVTAPAWR
+194 VTAPGWR
-202 PDVVAAPAPSAEA
+202 PEVVAPPAPSAQA
-215 LRRAA
+215 LRQAA
-220 ELLAGAERPIILAGN
+220 ALLAGADRPVILAGN
-235 GAMAPR
+235 GAQAPR
-241 ARALVRELAATLRIP
+241 ARALIRELAATLRIP

-268 ENDDLCLGPTGRNGT
+268 ETDDLCLGPTGRNGT
-283 YAANQAARTSDVIL
+283 YAANQAARTADVIL

-302 FDDRASSSWLPGVTF
+302 FDDRASSSWIPGVTF
-317 SIPPTRLIHVDIDPQ
+317 AIPPTRLIHVDIDPQ
-332 EIGRNYPP
+332 EIGRNYSPE
-340 TLAVIADTAEFA
+340 LAVIADTAEFA

-357 SIAPGEALADTR
+357 YLAADPPPAR
-369 SRASWLGETLA
+369 QSRAGWLRDTAA
-380 WKRQWEA
+380 WKRRWEA
-387 DIAARQADPAV
+387 DIAVRQADPVGGSV

-413 PEDAIVLADVG
+413 PDDSIVLADVG
-424 VHHNWLLQQLAAP
+424 VHHNWLLQQLTVPP
-437 RAGRLLQAWG
+437 RGRLLQAWG
-447 FAAMGFGAGGVIGAK
+447 FAAMGFGVGGVIGAK
-462 LASPGSPAL
+462 LAAPGSPAV

-486 ATAVEYD
+486 ATAVEHD
-493 VPAVWVVWN
+493 IPAVWVVWN

-529 AGTGELYSTDISAIA
+529 TASGELYSTDISAIA
-544 RAMGADGARI
+544 RGMGADGARI
-554 DSPDEVGDAVEAAI
+554 DSPDEVADAVADAI

-580 DSAVAAPS
+580 DAAVAAPS

-596 LPGPVP
+596 LAGPVP
-602 DYGW
+602 DYGWP

>member
-1 MVGVQRYATLCI
+1 
-13 EVDMGRRGADVIID
+13 MGRRGADVIVD
-27 YLVENR
+27 YLVQQR

-56 GDIQT
+56 ADIET

-88 TSCGPGSVNILMA
+88 TSCGPGSVNIVMA

-106 YDSSAMLAI
+106 FDSSAMLAI

-181 DVPLNVFVEDAGD
+181 DVPLNVFVEDVGD
-194 EVTAPAWR
+194 EVAAPLWR
-202 PDVVAAPAPSAEA
+202 PDAVAAPAPSPEA
-215 LRRAA
+215 LRRVA
-220 ELLAGAERPIILAGN
+220 EMLGEAERPVIVAGN

-241 ARALVRELAATLRIP
+241 ARTLVRELAARLRIP

-268 ENDDLCLGPTGRNGT
+268 ERDDLCLGPTGRNGT
-283 YAANQAARTSDVIL
+283 YAANKAARTADVIL

-302 FDDRASSSWLPGVTF
+302 FDDRATSSWIPGVTF

-340 TLAVIADTAEFA
+340 TLAVIADTAELA
-352 AGLLA
+352 AGLLGLVTPDDVPA
-357 SIAPGEALADTR
+357 ER
-369 SRASWLGETLA
+369 RAAWLTETVA

-387 DIAARQADPAV
+387 DLAVRQADPAV

-406 AELQRAL
+406 AELQRVL
-413 PEDAIVLADVG
+413 PDDANVLADVG
-424 VHHNWLLQQLAAP
+424 IHHNWLLQQLAAP
-437 RAGRLLQAWG
+437 PAGRLLQAWG
-447 FAAMGFGAGGVIGAK
+447 FASMGFGVGGVIGAK
-462 LASPGSPAL
+462 LAAPGSPAL

-486 ATAVEYD
+486 ATAVEHD

-502 NTGYGSIRGQQA
+502 NSGYGSIRGQQA

-519 DREIATRFRN
+519 DREIATRFRRTS
-529 AGTGELYSTDISAIA
+529 TGELYSTDISAIG

-554 DSPDEVGDAVEAAI
+554 DSPDEIADAVEAAI
-568 KSDRPTVLDVRV
+568 KSERPTVLDIRV
-580 DSAVAAPS
+580 DASVAAPG

-596 LPGPVP
+596 LPGPAP

>member
-1 MVGVQRYATLCI
+1 
-13 EVDMGRRGADVIID
+13 MGRRGADVIID
-27 YLVENR
+27 YLVQQR

-56 GDIQT
+56 SEIQT

-74 DAYYRVSGRPIATY
+74 DAYYRVSGKPIATY
-88 TSCGPGSVNILMA
+88 TSCGPGSVNIVMA

-106 YDSSAMLAI
+106 YDSSAMLVI

-141 GVIRS
+141 SVIRN

-155 RPEMLPLML
+155 RPEMLPRML
-164 SQAFALM
+164 DQAFALM
-171 TSGRPGPVNI
+171 TSGRPGPVNL
-181 DVPLNVFVEDAGD
+181 DVPLDVFVEDVGD
-194 EVTAPAWR
+194 EVAMPIWR
-202 PDVVAAPAPSAEA
+202 PEAVAAPAPAPEA
-215 LRRAA
+215 VRRAA
-220 ELLAGAERPIILAGN
+220 ELLGEAARPVIVAGN

-241 ARALVRELAATLRIP
+241 ARALIRELAAKLAIP

-268 ENDDLCLGPTGRNGT
+268 ESDDLCLGPTGRNGT
-283 YAANQAARTSDVIL
+283 YAANKAARTADVIL

-302 FDDRASSSWLPGVTF
+302 FDDRTTSSWLPGVTF
-317 SIPPTRLIHVDIDPQ
+317 AIPPTRLIHVDIDPQ

-340 TLAVIADTAEFA
+340 TLAIIADTAEFA
-352 AGLLA
+352 AAMLG
-357 SIAPGEALADTR
+357 SVTPGDTQAPPDGRAD
-369 SRASWLGETLA
+369 WLRETLA
-380 WKRQWEA
+380 WKRQWER
-387 DIAARQADPAV
+387 DIAARQKDTAV

-413 PEDAIVLADVG
+413 PDDAIVLADVG
-424 VHHNWLLQQLAAP
+424 VHHNWLLQQLAVP
-437 RAGRLLQAWG
+437 PAGRLLQAWG
-447 FAAMGFGAGGVIGAK
+447 FAAMGFGVGGVLGAK
-462 LASPGSPAL
+462 LASPGSPAV

-486 ATAVEYD
+486 ATAVELD
-493 VPAVWVVWN
+493 LPAVWVVWN
-502 NTGYGSIRGQQA
+502 NSGYGSIRGQQA

-519 DREIATRFRN
+519 DREIATQFRK
-529 AGTGELYSTDISAIA
+529 AATGELYSTDISAIG

-554 DSPDEVGDAVEAAI
+554 DSPDEVADAVEAAI
-568 KSDRPTVLDVRV
+568 KSNRPTVLDVRV
-580 DSAVAAPS
+580 DGTTAAPS

-596 LPGPVP
+596 LAGPAP

>member
-1 MVGVQRYATLCI
+1 
-13 EVDMGRRGADVIID
+13 MGRRGADVIVD
-27 YLVENR
+27 YLVQQR

-46 GLLDAAYDRR
+46 GLLDAAYDRQA
-56 GDIQT
+56 DIKT

-88 TSCGPGSVNILMA
+88 TSCGPGSVNLLMA

-106 YDSSAMLAI
+106 YDSSALLAI

-141 GVIRS
+141 GVIRH
-146 YVKRSFQAV
+146 YVKRSYQAV

-171 TSGRPGPVNI
+171 TSGRPGPVNL
-181 DVPLNVFVEDAGD
+181 DVPLDVFVE
-194 EVTAPAWR
+194 EVGEDITVPRWR
-202 PDVVAAPAPSAEA
+202 PEAVAPPAPSAQA
-215 LRRAA
+215 LRQAA
-220 ELLAGAERPIILAGN
+220 ALLAGADRPVIVAGN

-241 ARALVRELAATLRIP
+241 ARTLVRELAAALRIP

-283 YAANQAARTSDVIL
+283 YAANKAARTADVIL

-302 FDDRASSSWLPGVTF
+302 FDDRASSSWIPGVTF

-332 EIGRNYPP
+332 EIGRNYQPE
-340 TLAVIADTAEFA
+340 LAVIADTAEFA

-357 SIAPGEALADTR
+357 SIAHEPPPVRDEV
-369 SRASWLGETLA
+369 RAGWLRETLA

-387 DIAARQADPAV
+387 DIAVRQADPAV

-406 AELQRAL
+406 AELQRVL
-413 PEDAIVLADVG
+413 PDDANVLADVG
-424 VHHNWLLQQLAAP
+424 VHHNWLLQQLAVPP
-437 RAGRLLQAWG
+437 RGRLLQAWG
-447 FAAMGFGAGGVIGAK
+447 FAAMGFGVGGVIGAK
-462 LASPGSPAL
+462 LASPGSPAV

-486 ATAVEYD
+486 ATAVEHD
-493 VPAVWVVWN
+493 IPAVWVVWN

-519 DREIATRFRN
+519 DREIATRFRH
-529 AGTGELYSTDISAIA
+529 AATGELYSTDISAIA
-544 RAMGADGARI
+544 RAMGADGARV
-554 DSPDEVGDAVEAAI
+554 DSPDEVADAIESAI
-568 KSDRPTVLDVRV
+568 KSERPAVLDVRV

>member
-1 MVGVQRYATLCI
+1 
-13 EVDMGRRGADVIID
+13 MGRRGADVIVD
-27 YLVENR
+27 YLVQQR

-56 GDIQT
+56 DDIQT
-61 ISTHDERIAGFIA
+61 ISTHDERVAGFIA
-74 DAYYRVSGRPIATY
+74 DAYYRVSGHPIATY
-88 TSCGPGSVNILMA
+88 SSCGPGSVNIVMA
-101 IAGAM
+101 VAGAM
-106 YDSSAMLAI
+106 FDSSAMLAI

-171 TSGRPGPVNI
+171 TSGRPGPVNL
-181 DVPLNVFVEDAGD
+181 DVPLNVFVEDVGD
-194 EVTAPAWR
+194 EVAAPIWR
-202 PDVVAAPAPSAEA
+202 PDAVAAPAPSAEA
-215 LRRAA
+215 LRRVA
-220 ELLAGAERPIILAGN
+220 ELLDQAERPVIVAGN

-241 ARALVRELAATLRIP
+241 ARALVRELAAALRIP

-268 ENDDLCLGPTGRNGT
+268 ERDDLCLGPTGRNGT
-283 YAANQAARTSDVIL
+283 YAANKAARTADVIL

-302 FDDRASSSWLPGVTF
+302 FDDRATSSWIPGVTF
-317 SIPPTRLIHVDIDPQ
+317 SIPPTQLIHVDIDPQ

-340 TLAVIADTAEFA
+340 TLAVIADTAELA

-357 SIAPGEALADTR
+357 LVTPGEVPAER
-369 SRASWLGETLA
+369 RAGWLGETLA

-387 DIAARQADPAV
+387 DLAVRQADPAV

-406 AELQRAL
+406 AELQRVL
-413 PEDAIVLADVG
+413 PDNANVLADVG
-424 VHHNWLLQQLAAP
+424 IHHNWLLQQLAAP
-437 RAGRLLQAWG
+437 PGGRLLQAWG
-447 FAAMGFGAGGVIGAK
+447 FASMGFGVGGVIGAK
-462 LASPGSPAL
+462 LAAPGSPAV

-486 ATAVEYD
+486 ATAVEHD

-502 NTGYGSIRGQQA
+502 NNGYGSIRGQQA
-514 TFFGA
+514 AFFGA
-519 DREIATRFRN
+519 DREIATRFRR
-529 AGTGELYSTDISAIA
+529 AATGELYSTDISAIGK
-544 RAMGADGARI
+544 AMGADGARI
-554 DSPDEVGDAVEAAI
+554 DSPDEIADAVESAI

-580 DSAVAAPS
+580 DASVAAPG